1 MDTLG
6 ALALTTE
13 GPTKEL
19 LNKPPVGCVEPL
31 ITNIMWRNLLAQA
44 IFQITV
50 LLTFPFKG
58 KAIFNVD
65 ERVKDIIIFNTFM
78 LCQVF
83 NEFNSRKLEKRN
95 IYKGIHKKQIF
106 LKKFADIERLNG
118 VQWGICIGIA
128 VLLWPIGW
136 VVKLIPVPK
145 IQFACIYSYS
155 SYTCIHSLYPNGTT

>member
-6 ALALTTE
+6 ALALATE

-19 LNKPPVGCVEPL
+19 LNKPPVGRVEPL

-50 LLTFPFKG
+50 LLTFPFK
-58 KAIFNVD
+58 
-65 ERVKDIIIFNTFM
+65 
-78 LCQVF
+78 VF

-95 IYKGIHKKQIF
+95 IYKGIHKNRLFVGIIGITLILQVVMMEF
-106 LKKFADIERLNG
+106 LKKFADTERLNG
-118 VQWGICIGIA
+118 VQWGNCIGIA
-128 VLLWPIGW
+128 ALLWPIGW

-155 SYTCIHSLYPNGTT
+155 SYTCIHSLYPNGTA